1 MKRGL
6 LLQSIAS
13 LSAVVFSSPSVVS
26 AFVALK
32 TTTTSISSRQQS
44 QHTTFNNAR
53 SSLLDNN
60 VNSLHNQRITPSS
73 TPSSSTTSLSALPI
87 SGAAIG
93 KFYKGFPLLAGFLTA
108 STKACFADSLAQY
121 RDVCTTKFNYKRNI
135 AMISYSGLTLGLL
148 CEVMYNRIF
157 PLSKFLHNMY
167 VVVCSYLVCF
177 VSIFCI
183 IAIVCFFEF
192 P

>member
-6 LLQSIAS
+6 LLQSIA
-13 LSAVVFSSPSVVS
+13 LSAVVLSSPSVVS
-26 AFVALK
+26 AFVAPK
-32 TTTTSISSRQQS
+32 TTTTSISSQQQS

-60 VNSLHNQRITPSS
+60 VNSLHNQRITPS
-73 TPSSSTTSLSALPI
+73 TTTSLSALPI

-157 PLSKFLHNMY
+157 PLSK
-167 VVVCSYLVCF
+167 
-177 VSIFCI
+177 
-183 IAIVCFFEF
+183 
-192 P
+192 

>member
-1 MKRGL
+1 M
-6 LLQSIAS
+6 
-13 LSAVVFSSPSVVS
+13 FSSPSVVS
-26 AFVALK
+26 AFVAPK
-32 TTTTSISSRQQS
+32 RRTTSISSQQQK

-60 VNSLHNQRITPSS
+60 VNSLHNQRITPSTS
-73 TPSSSTTSLSALPI
+73 SSSTTSLSALPI

-135 AMISYSGLTLGLL
+135 AMISYSGLTLGLC

-157 PLSKFLHNMY
+157 PLSK
-167 VVVCSYLVCF
+167 
-177 VSIFCI
+177 
-183 IAIVCFFEF
+183 
-192 P
+192 

>member
-26 AFVALK
+26 AFVAPK

-60 VNSLHNQRITPSS
+60 VNSLHNQRITP
-73 TPSSSTTSLSALPI
+73 STTSLSALPI

>member
-60 VNSLHNQRITPSS
+60 VNSLHNQRITPSA
-73 TPSSSTTSLSALPI
+73 SSSTTSLSALPI

>member
-1 MKRGL
+1 M
-6 LLQSIAS
+6 
-13 LSAVVFSSPSVVS
+13 VFSSPSVVS
-26 AFVALK
+26 PFFAPK

-53 SSLLDNN
+53 SSLLDKN

-108 STKACFADSLAQY
+108 TTKACFADSLAQY